1 MTAKFICQNN
11 VVEIITVL
19 SVTLVATTAM
29 HPFEITPR
37 TPSQGTYTWQV
48 SVPIPQGFP
57 KKNYN
62 RWNSIMP
69 VALLETL

>member
-1 MTAKFICQNN
+1 MAAKIVRQNN
-11 VVEIITVL
+11 VAEVTAVL
-19 SVTLVATTAM
+19 TVTLVGTTAM

-57 KKNYN
+57 KKNYQ
-62 RWNSIMP
+62 RWNFIMP